1 MQFALSL
8 MDLSALLLVLLA
20 VFIVIVF
27 YFITIYN
34 RQQSLKNGAFAT
46 LSQIRVA
53 MKKRLDMV
61 EQLVDM
67 VKSYAHFEKETLEKI
82 TRMRTDL
89 SNADPGDIRKINS
102 DSLSLL
108 ADIRAVAESYPALKT
123 SDAVINTMNAI
134 RDVED
139 EISRHRYTYNNI
151 IQELNTMID
160 TLPSSFVA
168 SSAGLTKQDYL
179 SFEVD
184 ELRRAGYLTSE
195 EIEPRRPDAGWK

>member
-1 MQFALSL
+1 
-8 MDLSALLLVLLA
+8 MDLSTLLSILLA
-20 VFIVIVF
+20 LIAAIAF

-34 RQQSLKNGAFAT
+34 RLQSLRNGSSAA

-67 VKSYAHFEKETLEKI
+67 VKSYAHFEQSTMEKI
-82 TRMRTDL
+82 IRMRSGL
-89 SNADPGDIRKINS
+89 ESADSRDIGRINS
-102 DSLSLL
+102 DSRGLL

-123 SDAVINTMNAI
+123 SDTVINTMNAVQE
-134 RDVED
+134 VED

-160 TLPSSFVA
+160 TLPSSLIA
-168 SSAGLTKQDYL
+168 SRAGFQKDEYL
-179 SFEVD
+179 SFEED
-184 ELRRAGYLTSE
+184 ELRRAGYLQDE
-195 EIEPRRPDAGWK
+195 EIEPSRPETEWK

>member
-1 MQFALSL
+1 M
-8 MDLSALLLVLLA
+8 LLLVLLGI
-20 VFIVIVF
+20 FIIVVF

-34 RQQSLKNGAFAT
+34 RLQSLKNGAFAAI
-46 LSQIRVA
+46 SQIRVA

-67 VKSYAHFEKETLEKI
+67 VRSYAHFEKETMEKI
-82 TRMRTDL
+82 TLLRTDL
-89 SNADPGDIRKINS
+89 SSAQPRDISKINR
-102 DSLSLL
+102 DSQSLL

-168 SSAGLTKQDYL
+168 SSAKMTKQEYL
-179 SFEVD
+179 SFEED
-184 ELRRAGYLTSE
+184 ELRRAGYLTPELGCQLSC
-195 EIEPRRPDAGWK
+195 PQDL